1 MNMTGGSKWMIKLQN
16 SSVSLGKWCTDSLM
30 HIRSYLFYITFSNEI
45 NENKLATSD
54 KHLRNIYVL
63 IIKTFDLKL
72 LLLIPK
78 LWITTRLP
86 KENEGNNIKG
96 NKTGLTGACKS
107 LLTNL
112 SMYHVC
118 KKANCLRALK
128 QLFQCLRGGLDKSCK
143 EVNR

>member
-1 MNMTGGSKWMIKLQN
+1 MNMTSGSKSMIKLRN
-16 SSVSLGKWCTDSLM
+16 SSVSLGQWCTDGLM

-54 KHLRNIYVL
+54 KHLRNIYEL

-78 LWITTRLP
+78 LCITTRLP
-86 KENEGNNIKG
+86 KENEGKNIKR

-112 SMYHVC
+112 SMYHAC
-118 KKANCLRALK
+118 KKANCLRAWK
-128 QLFQCLRGGLDKSCK
+128 QLFKCLQGRLDKSCK